1 MVAWKDKDFQLIAKC
16 GFGDRWNSYAHAM
29 TEFRGKLYVGTS
41 RGTLAMIKV
50 NNPPP
55 DLFPWPID
63 SPDDVYELDR
73 RAVIWRFDPIEQYWE
88 QVYTSPIVTGRF
100 GDAVARDIGYRGSC
114 VYKGPDDSAPCLY
127 VCTWASSKGLS
138 PLILRSENGTDFA
151 EIPAPPWSEKINTF
165 RALVSFRGSLFT
177 TPTGETRGYGQAQ
190 ESVGKVPSIF
200 ESTNP
205 TAGIWHEASLPGFGD
220 PANVSIFEIAVFDNH
235 LYAGTVNPTCG
246 FQIWKT
252 DAEGPAPY
260 KWEKVVDNGALRGP
274 LNEVPVSMV
283 PFKDALYVGTG
294 IINGGYD
301 RHHKVGPAPAEVIR
315 IYPDNKWQ
323 LLVGDTRVTTEG
335 VLYPQ
340 SSHGAG
346 FSNFFN
352 GYHWRMVVH
361 DEQLF
366 LGTFK
371 WSVLLPFMPI
381 EKWPKAMGDLVHERG
396 IEKILEQNCGF
407 DLWRTGDGIDWVP
420 VTRNG
425 FGNRYNWG
433 VRNLVSTTAGLYV
446 GSANPFGPKVA
457 VRVNDHWDYMENRR
471 GGVEVWLAS
480 GNKSPE

>member
-1 MVAWKDKDFQLIAKC
+1 
-16 GFGDRWNSYAHAM
+16 
-29 TEFRGKLYVGTS
+29 
-41 RGTLAMIKV
+41 
-50 NNPPP
+50 
-55 DLFPWPID
+55 
-63 SPDDVYELDR
+63 
-73 RAVIWRFDPIEQYWE
+73 
-88 QVYTSPIVTGRF
+88 
-100 GDAVARDIGYRGSC
+100 
-114 VYKGPDDSAPCLY
+114 
-127 VCTWASSKGLS
+127 
-138 PLILRSENGTDFA
+138 
-151 EIPAPPWSEKINTF
+151 
-165 RALVSFRGSLFT
+165 
-177 TPTGETRGYGQAQ
+177 
-190 ESVGKVPSIF
+190 
-200 ESTNP
+200 
-205 TAGIWHEASLPGFGD
+205 
-220 PANVSIFEIAVFDNH
+220 
-235 LYAGTVNPTCG
+235 
-246 FQIWKT
+246 
-252 DAEGPAPY
+252 
-260 KWEKVVDNGALRGP
+260 
-274 LNEVPVSMV
+274 MV

-381 EKWPKAMGDLVHERG
+381 EKWPKVIGDLVHERG
-396 IEKILEQNCGF
+396 IEKILEQNSGF
-407 DLWRTGDGIDWVP
+407 DLWRTSDGIDWVP